1 MASDTVVRARIDGQ
15 VKEKAAKVL
24 ADMGL
29 SVSDAIRLLLVRI
42 AVEKALPFEIK
53 VPNEETR
60 AAMAELEQG
69 AGASFDSVADLM
81 ADLEC
86 GGLSAPV
93 RSNAITAGP
102 RRSPATV
109 IWTSAWSPSWNFW
122 SMTTHYRLGTAT
134 MLCPETGRAIGLP
147 SLARPPVD
155 LCQTLARRA
164 AARQLGPHSDLFD

>member
-53 VPNEETR
+53 APNEKTR

-81 ADLEC
+81 ADL
-86 GGLSAPV
+86 
-93 RSNAITAGP
+93 NAEA
-102 RRSPATV
+102 
-109 IWTSAWSPSWNFW
+109 
-122 SMTTHYRLGTAT
+122 
-134 MLCPETGRAIGLP
+134 
-147 SLARPPVD
+147 
-155 LCQTLARRA
+155 
-164 AARQLGPHSDLFD
+164 